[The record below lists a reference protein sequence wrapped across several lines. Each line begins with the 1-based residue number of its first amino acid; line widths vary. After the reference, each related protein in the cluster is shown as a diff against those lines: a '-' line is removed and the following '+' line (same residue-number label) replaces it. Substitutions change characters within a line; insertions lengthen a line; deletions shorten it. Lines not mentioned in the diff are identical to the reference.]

1 MFFVAFNQRQN
12 KIVHGLERA
21 EMVHMANDRGNV
33 IIEEAKTNEDKQ
45 MNVVWLK
52 EEVDLE

>member
-1 MFFVAFNQRQN
+1 MHMFFVAFNQRQN
-12 KIVHGLERA
+12 KIVQGLERA

-33 IIEEAKTNEDKQ
+33 VTEEPVSEGQ
-45 MNVVWLK
+45 MNVIWLK